1 MITATLFGAG
11 AMTAPAG
18 ALMTEQTP
26 PTAPGI
32 ERLDPALDR
41 LLAPDTRIETLA
53 EGYEWAEG
61 PIWVK
66 NGGYLLFS
74 DVLKNTVH
82 RWKAGEGAK
91 PYLTP
96 SGYTSSAPRG
106 GETGSNGL
114 TLDHEG
120 RLVLC
125 QHGDRRVARMD
136 APLTSP
142 KPAFVTLADKYDG
155 TRFNSP
161 NDLVFKS
168 NGDLYFTDPAYGM
181 EKQWDDPKREMNY
194 AGVFRRSADGKVTLL
209 TKDMTR
215 PNGLAFS
222 PDEKLLYVAQSD
234 EKAAIWRVF
243 DVKADGTIDNSR
255 VLLDVTAMTKTK
267 TGLPD
272 GLKIDGDGNL
282 WADRARRRAR
292 HLPARQAPRHDPHR
306 PGDRQRRLRR
316 RRPLALHHRRH
327 VPDARQDEDERRWI
341 LNGWWKMVDVGQ
353 PGATEAPG

>member
-1 MITATLFGAG
+1 LTVSRPRLMRPVLAGATMITATLFSAG

-18 ALMTEQTP
+18 DLMTEQTP

-41 LLAPDTRIETLA
+41 LLAPETRIETLA

-155 TRFNSP
+155 ARFNSP

-243 DVKADGTIDNSR
+243 DVKPDGTIDNSR

-282 WADRARRRAR
+282 WAAGPGGVLVISRQGK
-292 HLPARQAPRHDPHR
+292 HLGTIRTGQATANVAF
-306 PGDRQRRLRR
+306 GDDGHSLYITADMFLMR
-316 RRPLALHHRRH
+316 
-327 VPDARQDEDERRWI
+327 VKTKTK
-341 LNGWWKMVDVGQ
+341 GVGF
-353 PGATEAPG
+353 